1 MTEDPIKYKN
11 SLLGKFHSKQITLDE
26 LNKECAYWY
35 LDCFEE
41 ISIKAYPTQPNRYRD
56 YVSMDYDEKK
66 EVPRTFWLLNDI
78 KDYLDQ
84 KFLIKNENKGKK
96 INDWKKSDLLQ
107 LIEIH
112 KSLAK
117 YKTKPK
123 KQKWIEMAKLFTTKN

>member
-84 KFLIKNENKGKK
+84 KFLIKNENKASHERLKEFINYIPESDFVARSKYQQK
-96 INDWKKSDLLQ
+96 INEFESKDFS
-107 LIEIH
+107 
-112 KSLAK
+112 
-117 YKTKPK
+117 
-123 KQKWIEMAKLFTTKN
+123 